1 MSPTQRTLAYLR
13 AEGYT
18 VAITEHWNQWAR
30 RRVDLWGFVDVLALR
45 ENETLAVQCTSDSN
59 VSARVK
65 KIADHENIAPVRKA
79 GWKVIVMGWKAGRKE
94 PRIVDVS

>member
-65 KIADHENIAPVRKA
+65 KIADHENIGPVRKA
-79 GWKVIVMGWKAGRKE
+79 GWKVVVMGWKAGRKE